1 MTNETL
7 NKITEEINAAIGI
20 AYIEYKMNG
29 KSVYY
34 NRKMSEINGMIKV
47 LEMVTGKRYGFDE
60 VNGLFEQ

>member
-1 MTNETL
+1 MTHETL

-34 NRKMSEINGMIKV
+34 NRKISEINGMVKV

-60 VNGLFEQ
+60 TNGLFEQ